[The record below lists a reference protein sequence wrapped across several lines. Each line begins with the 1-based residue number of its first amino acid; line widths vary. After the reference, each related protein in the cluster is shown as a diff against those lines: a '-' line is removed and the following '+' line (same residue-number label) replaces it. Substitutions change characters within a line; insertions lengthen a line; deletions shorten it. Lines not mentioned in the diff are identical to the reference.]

1 MNYII
6 NIDRLSEVIKSYLD
20 LVLDEEMVCEYD
32 IDYDEQMDRI
42 VVNIF
47 FKKIGSSIK
56 IRKVVEETVI
66 SKIKEFFGF
75 VPLVYNH
82 YGNC

>member
-75 VPLVYNH
+75 VPFVYNH